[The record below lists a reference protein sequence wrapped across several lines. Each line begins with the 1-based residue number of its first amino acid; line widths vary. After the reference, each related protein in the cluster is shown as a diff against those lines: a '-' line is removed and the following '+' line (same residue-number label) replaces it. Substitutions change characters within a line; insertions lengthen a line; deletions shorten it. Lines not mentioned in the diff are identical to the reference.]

1 MGVGPTAVKELAED
15 GGGVMCRHGVP
26 LMQNSWSQTLADGF
40 IGAFLG
46 SSVSVIV
53 ALYAI
58 RRSQRIERENRREDL
73 SLAAAER
80 LTMALLDA
88 VRRLNQLAAHDV
100 SRSRASRAETMSAIM
115 SELQTAVELHAPVLS
130 PPAFASLPALTT
142 KALDKA
148 SEAIEARERAVM
160 QQERLSE
167 SDEDRAYAVDRNAA
181 ELRQILVGFLRD
193 VNKALTAYRQ
203 GLTVTEKAVPAMPV
217 LPTTPVRRTR

>member
-1 MGVGPTAVKELAED
+1 
-15 GGGVMCRHGVP
+15 
-26 LMQNSWSQTLADGF
+26 MQNSWSQTLADGF

-80 LTMALLDA
+80 LTMALLEA

-130 PPAFASLPALTT
+130 PPAFASLPDITT
-142 KALDKA
+142 KVLDEA
-148 SEAIEARERAVM
+148 ADAIEARERAVM

-167 SDEDRAYAVDRNAA
+167 SDEDRAYAVDRNAT
-181 ELRQILVGFLRD
+181 ELRQILIVFLRD
-193 VNKALTAYRQ
+193 VTKALTAYRR
-203 GLTVTEKAVPAMPV
+203 GRPVSEEAVPTMPV
-217 LPTTPVRRTR
+217 LPQATAGSPARRTR